1 MRHIADELLVQ
12 TTRATRLRIATVR
25 VCRDVLPGGSTFDRS
40 WSFSVVRSGPG
51 MSLTINQPAAD
62 QAVGM
67 NFTVQGSTSANAKVN
82 VTAGPGGAPI
92 GTLRRKHDG
101 RTEGQLPSERS
112 LRAMPG
118 LQAITLKVTATDPD
132 TSQVSQQ
139 TLQLRVR

>member
-1 MRHIADELLVQ
+1 
-12 TTRATRLRIATVR
+12 
-25 VCRDVLPGGSTFDRS
+25 
-40 WSFSVVRSGPG
+40 

-67 NFTVQGSTSANAKVN
+67 NFPVQGSTSANAKVN
-82 VTAGPGGAPI
+82 VTAGPGGAPM
-92 GTLRRKHDG
+92 GLYAGSTTAGPKGNFRLNV
-101 RTEGQLPSERS
+101 S

-139 TLQLRVR
+139 TLQLRVGQ